1 MWRVGEYYNTVKVC
15 PAIAFGKWGPN
26 DCKQEGQSMLKVGQ
40 KEIDAV
46 TEVINNGT
54 IFRYHKD
61 SQCERFERRWAEYTN
76 TKHVMLCS
84 SGTAALTA
92 ALAGLEIGPGH
103 EVVVPAHTYMAT
115 AIAVLSVGA
124 IPIIVDV
131 DESIMMDPDALEAA
145 IGPKTKAV
153 IPVHMWGSLCDMDRI
168 LDIAKRHNL
177 LVVEDACQCVGGFYG
192 DRAAGSLGDAG
203 AYSFNFFKNMTC
215 GEGGA
220 VILRN
225 DNERRRAQCMID
237 PCNFYWEGKEE
248 DFKMFVNSGSRA
260 SEIQGAMLNAQFDRL
275 PDLLSTLRAQK
286 EKILE
291 ATTGIGLV
299 PNPNNCPEGD
309 CAVRLMYL
317 FKTPEQA
324 EQFAADVGGGILKN
338 TGRHNFTDW
347 EPILNRRGSHHPM
360 LNAFDLPLNADC
372 RTHYDPDMCSKSL
385 DILSRT
391 VMIGLNPDDSPE
403 EVDKRIETICEA
415 AKKL

>member
-1 MWRVGEYYNTVKVC
+1 M
-15 PAIAFGKWGPN
+15 I
-26 DCKQEGQSMLKVGQ
+26 KVGQ
-40 KEIDAV
+40 KEIDAM
-46 TEVINNGT
+46 TEVIKSGA
-54 IFRYHKD
+54 IFRYHEN
-61 SQCERFERRWAEYTN
+61 SQCERFENRWAEYTN
-76 TKHVMLCS
+76 TSHVMLCS
-84 SGTAALTA
+84 SGTAALPA

-103 EVVVPAHTYMAT
+103 EVIVPAHTYMAT

-131 DESIMMDPDALEAA
+131 DESIMMDPDALEEA

-153 IPVHMWGSLCDMDRI
+153 IPVHMWGCLCDMDRI

-220 VILRN
+220 VILGD
-225 DNERRRAQCMID
+225 DNARRRAQCMID
-237 PCNFYWEGKEE
+237 PCNFYWEGREE

-275 PDLLSTLRAQK
+275 PGLLSTLRAQK
-286 EKILE
+286 DRIIKE
-291 ATTGIGLV
+291 TGGVGLV

-309 CAVRLMYL
+309 CAVRLMYI
-317 FKTPEQA
+317 FQTAGQA
-324 EQFAADVGGGILKN
+324 EQFAEDVGGGILRK

-360 LNAFDLPLNADC
+360 LNAFDLPQNADC
-372 RTHYDPDMCSKSL
+372 RTYYDPKMCSKSL

-391 VMIGLNPDDSPE
+391 VMIGLNAEDSEE
-403 EVDKRIETICEA
+403 EVDLRIEKIREA